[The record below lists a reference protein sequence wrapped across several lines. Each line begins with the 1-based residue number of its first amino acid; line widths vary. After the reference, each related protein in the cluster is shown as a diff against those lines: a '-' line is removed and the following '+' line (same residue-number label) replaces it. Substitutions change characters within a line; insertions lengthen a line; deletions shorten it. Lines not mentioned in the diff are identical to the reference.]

1 MFPAFLIGLELK
13 NSAKFTRMLHH
24 FYVIPVLLFIVLL
37 CFWDETFWQKPNLRE
52 ALTNRDIY
60 SITEFSYKHL
70 YRIVIGIAGSLTFIV
85 LFQKTFGQNI
95 KSKLLQTCSS
105 WGQYTLGIYILQSFI
120 LETFLA
126 RYLNFDNLNFFL
138 FNFIVSPFISI
149 IVLIVCVYIIKL
161 IYKSRIGAFLL
172 FGKSLKQ

>member
-1 MFPAFLIGLELK
+1 M
-13 NSAKFTRMLHH
+13 
-24 FYVIPVLLFIVLL
+24 
-37 CFWDETFWQKPNLRE
+37 
-52 ALTNRDIY
+52 DIY
-60 SITEFSYKHL
+60 SIAEFSYKHL
-70 YRIVIGIAGSLTFIV
+70 YRIIIGITGGLTFIA

-105 WGQYTLGIYILQSFI
+105 WGQYTLGIYILQFFI

-138 FNFIVSPFISI
+138 FNFIVSPLISI

-172 FGKSLKQ
+172 FGKPLKNIYSKHI